1 MKDLE
6 GNIILITGA
15 TDGLGEK
22 VATDFAA
29 LGATL
34 LLHGRDP
41 EKGRRVTA
49 AISETTG
56 SDRLHYYN
64 ADLASLAAVEALA
77 DSIAADWRGLDV
89 LVNNAGVG
97 AGPDPKRRELS
108 RDGFELRFAVNYLA
122 PFLLSYRLLPLLRLR
137 ADEVGLARIVNVASV
152 AQQALDFEDVMLE
165 KGYDGMRAYAQSKLA
180 LIMFSFD
187 LAHELVGTGITVNA
201 MHPASLM
208 DTKMVRE
215 WFGAA
220 RTTVEE
226 GARYLERLAVDDE
239 VQGKTGLY
247 FDQGTPARAA
257 EQAYDE
263 KARERLRELSLKLI
277 SLRQGYGRHVGG
289 INPDDESRR

>member
-6 GNIILITGA
+6 GYVILITGA

-22 VATDFAA
+22 VATDFAP

-41 EKGRRVTA
+41 EKGRRVVA
-49 AISETTG
+49 AISEATG

-64 ADLASLAAVEALA
+64 ADLSSLGEVEALA

-89 LVNNAGVG
+89 LINNAGVG
-97 AGPDPKRRELS
+97 AGPEPKRRELS
-108 RDGFELRFAVNYLA
+108 ADGFELRFAVNYLA
-122 PFLLSYRLLPLLRLR
+122 PFLLTYRLLPLLRRR
-137 ADEVGLARIVNVASV
+137 ADEVGCARVVNVASV
-152 AQQALDFEDVMLE
+152 AQQELVFDDVMLE

-187 LAHELVGTGITVNA
+187 LAHELAGTGITVNA

-239 VQGKTGLY
+239 LQGKSGLY
-247 FDQGTPARAA
+247 FDQGSPKRAA

-263 KARERLRELSLKLI
+263 EARRRLRELSLKCI
-277 SLRQGYGRHVGG
+277 
-289 INPDDESRR
+289 SRR

>member
-6 GNIILITGA
+6 GYVILITGA

-41 EKGRRVTA
+41 EKGRRVTD
-49 AISETTG
+49 AIKETTG

-64 ADLASLAAVEALA
+64 ADLSSLAEVEALA
-77 DSIAADWRGLDV
+77 DAIAADWRGLDV
-89 LVNNAGVG
+89 LINNAGVG
-97 AGPDPKRRELS
+97 AGPDPKRRELC

-137 ADEVGLARIVNVASV
+137 AEEVGAARIVNVASV
-152 AQQALDFEDVMLE
+152 AQQDLDFDDVMLE

-187 LAHELVGTGITVNA
+187 LAHELAGTGITVNA

-239 VQGKTGLY
+239 LQGKTGLY
-247 FDQGTPARAA
+247 FDQGNPKRAA
-257 EQAYDE
+257 EQAYEED
-263 KARERLRELSLKLI
+263 ARRRLRELTLKWI
-277 SLRQGYGRHVGG
+277 SLRGQ
-289 INPDDESRR
+289 EAKT

>member
-6 GNIILITGA
+6 GYVILITGA
-15 TDGLGEK
+15 TDGLGAK

-41 EKGRRVTA
+41 EKGRRVVD
-49 AISETTG
+49 AIKDTTG

-64 ADLASLAAVEALA
+64 ADLSSLAAVEALA

-89 LVNNAGVG
+89 LINNAGLG
-97 AGPDPKRRELS
+97 AGPEPKRRELS
-108 RDGFELRFAVNYLA
+108 ADGFELRFAVNYLA
-122 PFLLSYRLLPLLRLR
+122 PFLLTYRLLPLLRRR
-137 ADEVGLARIVNVASV
+137 AEEVGAARVVNVASV
-152 AQQALDFEDVMLE
+152 AQQELDFQDVMLE
-165 KGYDGMRAYAQSKLA
+165 HGYDGMRAYAQSKLA

-187 LAHELVGTGITVNA
+187 LAHELAESGITVNA
-201 MHPASLM
+201 LHPASLM

-215 WFGAA
+215 WFGSA

-239 VQGKTGLY
+239 LQGRTGLY
-247 FDQGTPARAA
+247 FDQGRATRA
-257 EQAYDE
+257 DDQAYDE
-263 KARERLRELSLKLI
+263 EARRRLRESSLKWI
-277 SLRQGYGRHVGG
+277 SRPH
-289 INPDDESRR
+289 P